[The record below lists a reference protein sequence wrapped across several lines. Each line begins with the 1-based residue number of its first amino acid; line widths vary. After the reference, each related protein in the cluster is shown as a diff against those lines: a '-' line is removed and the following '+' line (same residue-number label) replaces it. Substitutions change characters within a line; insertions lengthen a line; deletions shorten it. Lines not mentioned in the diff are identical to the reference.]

1 MKYEQFLA
9 NSASALSDCREM
21 KETLS
26 AVQAALSAVPDMVKK
41 NERLEK
47 ENGRLKGENARLA
60 AELDD
65 WKGNA
70 EGFQPDAY
78 MRLPL
83 DADGVPIRIGDAVCF
98 ENEVTKVYGMHWNGT
113 SWSLSLHNRA
123 EDTASHRCR
132 RVPTASFVGA
142 DDAPIAVG
150 DIVYRDDDP
159 EPLKVVSLHGANGSY
174 CSVGLEDIDG
184 ILVSADAPRLSHER
198 PEPAD
203 SWEKLKKDMLKR
215 SSCSYF
221 RQHFT
226 KPCNDCPHGENQTG
240 FPCWENARLD
250 MLKRAKKLAGIEEE
264 AER

>member
-1 MKYEQFLA
+1 MNYEQFLA
-9 NSASALSDCREM
+9 NAERALYDCREI
-21 KETLS
+21 KKTIS
-26 AVQAALSAVPDMVKK
+26 AVQAALSAVPDMVRK

-47 ENGRLKGENARLA
+47 ENAELKGEIEILQCIQ
-60 AELDD
+60 
-65 WKGNA
+65 
-70 EGFQPDAY
+70 QPTGY
-78 MRLPL
+78 MELPL
-83 DADGVPIRIGDAVCF
+83 DADGVPIHIGDAVCF

-174 CSVGLEDIDG
+174 CTVGLEDSDG
-184 ILVSADAPRLSHER
+184 ILVSADAPRLSHEK

-203 SWEKLKKDMLKR
+203 SWEKLEEGMMR
-215 SSCSYF
+215 GVSCAYF
-221 RQHFT
+221 RSDEPT
-226 KPCNDCPHGENQTG
+226 ATCSDCPHGVEQSGTL
-240 FPCWENARLD
+240 CWRNMNLD
-250 MLKRAKKLAGIEEE
+250 ILKRAKKLAGIEEE
-264 AER
+264 AR

>member
-1 MKYEQFLA
+1 MLSLKAGIEDLKQAKTLMSEA
-9 NSASALSDCREM
+9 NHIMSDHVSKLKALE
-21 KETLS
+21 E
-26 AVQAALSAVPDMVKK
+26 
-41 NERLEK
+41 
-47 ENGRLKGENARLA
+47 ENAELQ

-78 MRLPL
+78 MKLPL
-83 DADGVPIRIGDAVCF
+83 DADGVPIHIGDAVCF

-159 EPLKVVSLHGANGSY
+159 EPLKVVSFHGTNGSY
-174 CSVGLEDIDG
+174 CTVGLEDSDG
-184 ILVSADAPRLSHER
+184 ILVSADAPRLSHEK

-203 SWEKLKKDMLKR
+203 SWEKLEEDAMQHACFYLGID
-215 SSCSYF
+215 SENTSCE
-221 RQHFT
+221 
-226 KPCNDCPHGENQTG
+226 DCPHGSRLTG
-240 FPCWENARLD
+240 RICWQNARLD
-250 MLKRAKKLAGIEEE
+250 MIARAKKLAGIEEE